1 MRLLPFIQRAEPD
14 DRLTVVEHLSEL
26 RGRIIISA
34 LALIVAFAVA
44 YTFNKTLI
52 EILERPLPPDQKG
65 ELKTFSPT
73 EPFFTI
79 LKVSFWAAVI
89 ASVPVWCYQ
98 LYAFIIPAVAD
109 QPRRIML
116 LVVAGVSSL
125 FLAGVAFGY
134 FVVLPVALSF
144 LLDFGGDAFD
154 TQLRAGEYFSF
165 ATTLLLGAGLIF
177 EVPVAMLALARMG
190 VATAQMYR
198 KQWRVA
204 IVAIAAIA
212 AILPGGDPFS
222 MFLLM
227 IPQLILYQ
235 VGIWLA
241 AAFGGPPLWMRERWI
256 SEQEPEPEGS
266 STT

>member
-1 MRLLPFIQRAEPD
+1 MRFPPLIRRARPD
-14 DRLTVVEHLSEL
+14 DRLTVVEHLGEL
-26 RGRIIISA
+26 RSRIIISVAA
-34 LALIVAFAVA
+34 LVVAFGVA
-44 YTFNKTLI
+44 YAFHDVLI
-52 EILERPLPPDQKG
+52 DILQRPLPAEQQG

-79 LKVSFWAAVI
+79 LKVSFWAAII
-89 ASVPVWCYQ
+89 ASVPIWCYQ
-98 LYAFIIPAVAD
+98 LYAFVIPAVAD
-109 QPRRIML
+109 QSRRIML
-116 LVVAGVSSL
+116 LVVAGVSAL

-144 LLDFGGDAFD
+144 LLDFGAGTFD
-154 TQLRAGEYFSF
+154 VELRAGEYFSF
-165 ATTLLLGAGLIF
+165 VTTLLLGAGLIF

-190 VATAQMYR
+190 VVTAEMYR

-204 IVAIAAIA
+204 IVVIATVA

-241 AAFGGPPLWMRERWI
+241 AAFGGPPIWARDRWVAD
-256 SEQEPEPEGS
+256 QEPEGTSPG
-266 STT
+266 

>member
-1 MRLLPFIQRAEPD
+1 VRIFPFIRRARPD

-26 RGRIIISA
+26 RARIIISA
-34 LALIVAFAVA
+34 VALVVAFGVA
-44 YTFNKTLI
+44 YAFHDWLI
-52 EILERPLPPDQKG
+52 DVLERPLPAEQQDQ
-65 ELKTFSPT
+65 LKTFSPT

-98 LYAFIIPAVAD
+98 LYAFVIPAVAN

-116 LVVAGVSSL
+116 LVVAGVSAL

-134 FVVLPVALSF
+134 FVVLPVALTF
-144 LLDFGGDAFD
+144 LLDFGAGTFD

-190 VATAQMYR
+190 VVTADTYR

-204 IVAIAAIA
+204 IVVIATIA

-241 AAFGGPPLWMRERWI
+241 AAFGGPPLWTRERWVADH
-256 SEQEPEPEGS
+256 EPEGS
-266 STT
+266 PPG

>member
-1 MRLLPFIQRAEPD
+1 VRFLPFTRRAKPE
-14 DRLTVVEHLSEL
+14 DRFTVVEHLSEL
-26 RGRIIISA
+26 RSRIVISV
-34 LALIVAFAVA
+34 LALIVAFAVT
-44 YTFNKTLI
+44 YTFHGTLI
-52 EILERPLPPDQKG
+52 DILEAPLPADQKDQ
-65 ELKTFSPT
+65 LKTFSPT

-89 ASVPVWCYQ
+89 ASVPVWSYQ
-98 LYAFIIPAVAD
+98 LYAFVIPAVAN
-109 QPRRIML
+109 QSRKIML
-116 LVVAGVSSL
+116 IVVAGVSSL

-134 FVVLPVALSF
+134 FIVLPVALNF
-144 LLDFGGDAFD
+144 LLDFGAGTFD

-190 VATAQMYR
+190 VVTAEMYR

-241 AAFGGPPLWMRERWI
+241 AAFGGPPLWTRERWAGD
-256 SEQEPEPEGS
+256 QEPEPEGS
-266 STT
+266 SST